1 MTAAMQQDLFALPF
15 VLKPTHLR
23 QHRAG
28 ELPPTCTCRRCTD
41 SKMQWG
47 AYLIV
52 NLFRAPK
59 CDLDECMGEP
69 MVYVSASYYARRLPA

>member
-15 VLKPTHLR
+15 VLKPTYLQ

-28 ELPPTCTCRRCTD
+28 ELPLTCTCRRCTD

-47 AYLIV
+47 AYLSSQAGV
-52 NLFRAPK
+52 
-59 CDLDECMGEP
+59 
-69 MVYVSASYYARRLPA
+69 